1 MLLTDLHSMQTADPV
16 PVISPLRKRK
26 LRIAFVIKGFV
37 GRAGGAEKVLCN
49 SANCLAE
56 AGAEVTI
63 YHGDAPGASF
73 FPLRPEIHLTSIR
86 PKYKSRWPGTSN
98 EPQGRPT
105 GLKRLKYLFPLNVV
119 LWLHQHLWF
128 VRAIR
133 RFAGAHKPDLVI
145 AFQPSATTD
154 TLLALTGMDIPVVA
168 SLHNVPEQDFSK
180 WERWDA
186 NPFDR
191 FLRKLMLRRAKR
203 ITILLEEFANW
214 FPAVLRQRL
223 FILPN
228 AIEVSG
234 ALANL
239 RDNAKKPE
247 KTIIV
252 VGRLAPAKDHATLI
266 RAWALIHRK
275 HPDWQVRI
283 YGDGPLRKSLAS
295 LIRECQVNDSLHLM
309 GASSEIMA
317 AYEKASIFC
326 MPSIFE
332 GFGLV
337 TAEALAKG
345 LPSIGFVDCPGTN
358 SLIFDGTNGLLVDPD
373 MHKGNRAE
381 ALAAGLVRLIE
392 NPELCVHFAE
402 QAPGSVA
409 KYAPEAITKL
419 WVELVQTSIPLS
431 KLDGFQNFPSTPMGD
446 THVS

>member
-1 MLLTDLHSMQTADPV
+1 MLLTDLHSMKTADPV

-26 LRIAFVIKGFV
+26 LRVAFVIKAFV
-37 GRAGGAEKVLCN
+37 RRAGGAEKVLCN
-49 SANCLAE
+49 AANCLAS
-56 AGAEVTI
+56 AGFDVTI

-73 FPLRPEIHLTSIR
+73 FPLRPEIHLISIR
-86 PKYKSRWPGTSN
+86 PKHKSRWQGTSN
-98 EPQGRPT
+98 EPKGRPK
-105 GLKRLKYLFPLNVV
+105 GLKYVKYLFPLNVG

-133 RFAGAHKPDLVI
+133 RFADAHKPDLVI
-145 AFQPSATTD
+145 AFQPNATTD
-154 TLLALTGMDIPVVA
+154 TLVALTGTGIPVVA

-191 FLRKLMLRRAKR
+191 FLRKFMLRRAKR

-214 FPAVLRQRL
+214 FPTGLRKRL
-223 FILPN
+223 FTLPN

-234 ALANL
+234 DLANV
-239 RDNAKKPE
+239 RDNIKRSE
-247 KTIIV
+247 KIVIV

-266 RAWALIHRK
+266 RAWASIQK
-275 HPDWQVRI
+275 KYPDWQVRI
-283 YGDGPLRKSLAS
+283 YGDGPLRSSLQS

-309 GASSEIMA
+309 GASTEIMA

-358 SLIFDGTNGLLVDPD
+358 SLILDGTNGLLVDPG
-373 MHKGNRAE
+373 MHEGDRTK
-381 ALAAGLVRLIE
+381 ALATGLVRLIE
-392 NPELCVHFAE
+392 DPELCIRLAE
-402 QAPGSVA
+402 HAPASVA
-409 KYAPEAITKL
+409 KYAPEAIAKL
-419 WVELVQTSIPLS
+419 WVELAQSCIPMS
-431 KLDGFQNFPSTPMGD
+431 KLDSLQNVPSTSMGD
-446 THVS
+446 THVF